1 MALRVLPR
9 VWKCA
14 HTCPCRMWRVPQKV
28 VKTLVLMLLLAARCF
43 GEPKPFEHGVD
54 WSKIAL
60 LSAAEFGADFWDM
73 RQTRLHYLEDRRN
86 NLPYIE
92 HNPFTKVL
100 LPHPGLLY
108 ARPVATAA
116 LTAFLSYKLS
126 TNRRAWVRRLR
137 YAPECVQI
145 SANAQGMIYSRLN
158 WKRR

>member
-1 MALRVLPR
+1 MLPR
-9 VWKCA
+9 EWKCA
-14 HTCPCRMWRVPQKV
+14 HTCPCRVWRVPQKV
-28 VKTLVLMLLLAARCF
+28 VKTLVLMLLLAAPCF

-54 WSKIAL
+54 WRKLAL